1 MGRVQ
6 TAKRAVADR
15 GSRRADSQQAII
27 RAATA
32 TIAELGYRGSTMSEI
47 AARAGVSKG
56 IIHYYFQSK
65 QALFLAVLQGMV
77 DDVISGCDRLHEE
90 LHTEDTLTRLNTAI
104 DYGIDLIKREPLYYK
119 IMLELWGETT
129 RNAVFARVNAE
140 FFRRYRDYLAEILR
154 RGDAEGTSRH
164 ASSGELA
171 AIITGVSDGLC
182 LQWMFDE
189 GGFDFE
195 RARRVL
201 KKMVFAYLALD
212 TESSRSYIPDSG

>member
-1 MGRVQ
+1 
-6 TAKRAVADR
+6 
-15 GSRRADSQQAII
+15 
-27 RAATA
+27 
-32 TIAELGYRGSTMSEI
+32 MSEI

-154 RGDAEGTSRH
+154 RGDAEGSSRH
-164 ASSGELA
+164 TSSDELA

-212 TESSRSYIPDSG
+212 TGSSRSYIPTSG